1 MHKDLECSSPWFHL
15 GFQLWFIIN
24 WVINPKPAPSPPA
37 PKLMRRIQDNV
48 TRTPSSY
55 QCWVDLSFSKGRIGA
70 EDHLQGQSELTAT
83 NAPVGRS
90 VHWMGCV
97 FSFGAGWG
105 SSQSISFC
113 CWPLYFFFLFLF
125 LVVFP
130 GPDLTHSYPAHFPT
144 LISIAPTYW
153 HSYPNN

>member
-1 MHKDLECSSPWFHL
+1 MLTIVIRGPVLLASSLAQALFASGRRAEL
-15 GFQLWFIIN
+15 L
-24 WVINPKPAPSPPA
+24 KPLKNMPCLIRPQWTS
-37 PKLMRRIQDNV
+37 
-48 TRTPSSY
+48 TH
-55 QCWVDLSFSKGRIGA
+55 QCT
-70 EDHLQGQSELTAT
+70 GQSELTAT

-105 SSQSISFC
+105 SSRSISFC
-113 CWPLYFFFLFLF
+113 CLPLYFFFLFFFFWF
-125 LVVFP
+125 LAVFP

-153 HSYPNN
+153 HSYPYILLSYSPSYCTNHLPY